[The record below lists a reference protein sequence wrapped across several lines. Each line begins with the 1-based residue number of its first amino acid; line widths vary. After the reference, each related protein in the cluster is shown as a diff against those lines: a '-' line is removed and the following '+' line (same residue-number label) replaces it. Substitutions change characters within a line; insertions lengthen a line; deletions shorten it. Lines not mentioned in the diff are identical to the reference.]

1 MTDRRH
7 LSPFQFQ
14 QAPDGSMSLADHP
27 DIRLDTIEE
36 QGTVTGRD
44 WQNEL
49 GFPYYFEEWEA
60 LAKLRSDAYR
70 GTLTFIAMDQSETR
84 LPGHPRL
91 QPKQIVLP
99 TLCSLE
105 LGHSGFVVGFV
116 YAFFLGIDDLRT
128 VISSRL
134 GLNTPAEIRGDY
146 LIGQATFFDSAMAE
160 MAQEGL
166 DRGIFTHTCPVVWS
180 PDGALPGTGAL
191 VQVSLVCGDFPGC
204 PNAKVLRWSE
214 Q

>member
-1 MTDRRH
+1 MADRRH

-27 DIRLDTIEE
+27 DIRLDTIEG

-44 WQNEL
+44 WQAEL

-70 GTLTFIAMDQSETR
+70 GTLTFIIMDESPTR

-105 LGHSGFVVGFV
+105 LGHSGFVVGMV
-116 YAFFLGIDDLRT
+116 YAYLLGIDALRT
-128 VISSRL
+128 VIPSRL
-134 GLNTPAEIRGDY
+134 GLTLPAEVEGDFV
-146 LIGQATFFDSAMAE
+146 IGHATFFDSAMAE
-160 MAQEGL
+160 KAIEGL
-166 DRGIFTHTCPVVWS
+166 RRGTFTHTCPVIWS

-191 VQVSLVCGDFPGC
+191 VQVSLVPGDFPGC
-204 PNAKVLRWSE
+204 PNAKVLQWSE
-214 Q
+214 K